1 VEMIFYPVVNE
12 ASRALEE
19 NVVVRSS
26 DLDIASVLGMGFPAY
41 RGGVVFWGDSV
52 GREHIYSK
60 LNQWSSQ
67 YGPFFKPSGPLQ
79 RAVHG
84 KYQLVC
90 ETQLLYYSCPSI
102 HLKGVWC
109 LIKSCPS
116 FFQLEA

>member
-1 VEMIFYPVVNE
+1 LTDEEIVEMIFYPVVNE

-52 GREHIYSK
+52 GLEHIYSK

-67 YGPFFKPSGPLQ
+67 YGPFFKPSSPLQ

-84 KYQLVC
+84 KYQLAQIVG
-90 ETQLLYYSCPSI
+90 QSRAGSRL
-102 HLKGVWC
+102 
-109 LIKSCPS
+109 
-116 FFQLEA
+116 